1 MSLPISIAQPETRP
15 TAVTFN
21 TSEDNVKWLVGLE
34 EETQLSRSLL
44 MHRILTQFREQVG
57 IATIE
62 GERRQ
67 GERRSA

>member
-1 MSLPISIAQPETRP
+1 
-15 TAVTFN
+15 
-21 TSEDNVKWLVGLE
+21 
-34 EETQLSRSLL
+34 